1 VENFEIFQIPVFQTE
16 FILTVKLG
24 DSSLPKLV
32 MIHGYGSGSG
42 LFYKMLKQLSEMFHI
57 YMLDMLGMA
66 GSSRPDFKAVTPKE
80 CVDFFTESIE
90 EWRKWLGL
98 EKFYLLGHSFG
109 GYISGLYAVKYS

>member
-1 VENFEIFQIPVFQTE
+1 VLKSE

-42 LFYKMLKQLSEMFHI
+42 LFYKMLKQLSQKFHI

-66 GSSRPDFKAVTPKE
+66 GSSRPDFNALTSKE

-90 EWRKWLGL
+90 EWRQSLAL

-109 GYISGLYAVKYS
+109 GYISGLYAVKY